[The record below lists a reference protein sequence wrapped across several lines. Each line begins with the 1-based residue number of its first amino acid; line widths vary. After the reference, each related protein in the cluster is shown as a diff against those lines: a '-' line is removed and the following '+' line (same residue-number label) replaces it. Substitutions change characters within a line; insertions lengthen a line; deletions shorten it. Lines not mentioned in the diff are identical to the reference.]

1 VVVTTTTF
9 PAIALAKRLSL
20 SLSALPTLGVSLPSP
35 PRWPADEA
43 GATTVMLTVSFAAPM
58 IVKASSLLPLLL
70 LLLLLLLPP
79 DSSASGARSSSLSI
93 SASLASGS
101 VESMV
106 VCAATIRCGES
117 ATYLLSSPTIAY
129 QTHTQHARMFNF
141 TVSNAAV
148 GLAIG

>member
-70 LLLLLLLPP
+70 LLLLLLPP

-129 QTHTQHARMFNF
+129 HTHKHARMFFNF